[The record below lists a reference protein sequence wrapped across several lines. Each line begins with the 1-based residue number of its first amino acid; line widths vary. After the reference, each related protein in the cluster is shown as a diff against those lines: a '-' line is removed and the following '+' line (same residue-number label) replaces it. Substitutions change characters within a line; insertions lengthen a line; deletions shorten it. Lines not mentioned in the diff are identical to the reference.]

1 MKHKHSPNFH
11 TNLEEADNAKN
22 NRAATFF
29 WTVVLI
35 TTLMLGF
42 SVTKTKAQ
50 SDTLRPDKA
59 LSIFRDTSRVKGASR
74 YLFGTVTDDG
84 LNVQIRT
91 DTIPV
96 IMMVSDTTIERNN
109 GLKDLGAFVFS
120 LKECHS
126 YTIYGYEVTSKIVSG
141 DAVNTLRFQ
150 YYKTTYLNHKKEPL
164 PDRLIVWMAIRRK
177 EK

>member
-11 TNLEEADNAKN
+11 TNLEEADKAKN
-22 NRAATFF
+22 SPVSAFF

-59 LSIFRDTSRVKGASR
+59 LSIFRDTSKVKGASR

-96 IMMVSDTTIERNN
+96 IMLVSDTTIERNN

-120 LKECHS
+120 LKECPS
-126 YTIYGYEVTSKIVSG
+126 YTIYGYEVKEKVLSG

-150 YYKTTYLNHKKEPL
+150 YYKTTYLNHLKQPL
-164 PDRLIVWMAIRRK
+164 PDRIIVWMTIRRNDK
-177 EK
+177 